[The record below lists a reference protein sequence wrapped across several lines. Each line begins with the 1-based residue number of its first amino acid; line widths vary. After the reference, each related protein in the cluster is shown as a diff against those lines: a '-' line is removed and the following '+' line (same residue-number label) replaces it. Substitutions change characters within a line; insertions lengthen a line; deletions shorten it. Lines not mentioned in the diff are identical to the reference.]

1 MSCLLREYAVAL
13 LNVKTGNYYVEGLC
27 NNGYRREK
35 ERHFGAG
42 SGQPKAA
49 LYWQWLINNLTQ
61 PELRPPPPPIPCD
74 LLEVGKTH
82 LL

>member
-1 MSCLLREYAVAL
+1 M
-13 LNVKTGNYYVEGLC
+13 
-27 NNGYRREK
+27 
-35 ERHFGAG
+35 
-42 SGQPKAA
+42 
-49 LYWQWLINNLTQ
+49 YWQWLINNLTQ

>member
-1 MSCLLREYAVAL
+1 MVVR
-13 LNVKTGNYYVEGLC
+13 KTPLFQERLGTNIGKVE
-27 NNGYRREK
+27 REK
-35 ERHFGAG
+35 ERRFCAG